1 MTWQA
6 GATRPRTLVSL
17 SMLAALVAALHLWV
31 TGSVLDEMADQQ
43 RDAPHIERMQAE
55 YVSEV
60 RLTSPPA
67 APAAPVAAPTAPGAA
82 AAPKPV
88 KRKKPKPPP
97 EAASAASAPEAEQ
110 VAEAAS
116 APQATAA
123 GDMAG
128 VASAPQSSATSASVP
143 QVATGQPE
151 TATAAAS
158 ATNSAAP
165 GAATAANSAVNSATA
180 PGTERFVW
188 PMATRVSYIMEGFYR
203 GPVHGQSTV
212 EWIRQDQRYQVHID
226 ASVGPSFAPLGSW
239 RLSSEGEIRPEG
251 LHPRRYENVNRLL
264 IRAARSKVIE
274 LGDEQ
279 VTLPDGKQQPR
290 TTGLQDP
297 ASFMIQVAYQ
307 FILDPGK
314 ARPGRSFE
322 MTVLT
327 LRKPEALVFDVIEEV
342 TLDTPMGR
350 MPTLHVRPRK
360 AVQDDGAL
368 PADVWFAPGLQ
379 YLPVRIAMKMKDDV
393 WLEMNLSRAPQQTP
407 GRAASA
413 APAAR
418 ASSANQAG
426 AAGAT
431 HSAP

>member
-1 MTWQA
+1 MFPQA
-6 GATRPRTLVSL
+6 GATRTRTLVSL
-17 SMLAALVAALHLWV
+17 SLLAALVAVLHLWV
-31 TGSVLDEMADQQ
+31 TGSVLDEMADS
-43 RDAPHIERMQAE
+43 RPDAPHIERMQAE

-67 APAAPVAAPTAPGAA
+67 APAAPVAEPTATGAA
-82 AAPKPV
+82 APPQKPV
-88 KRKKPKPPP
+88 KPKKPKPPP
-97 EAASAASAPEAEQ
+97 EAASAASEPEAEREASQ

-116 APQATAA
+116 APQVTAA
-123 GDMAG
+123 SDA
-128 VASAPQSSATSASVP
+128 ASAAQA
-143 QVATGQPE
+143 E
-151 TATAAAS
+151 TTLAAAS
-158 ATNSAAP
+158 AASSASSSAANVT
-165 GAATAANSAVNSATA
+165 ASTKVASTTAAANPASAPDA
-180 PGTERFVW
+180 ERFVW
-188 PMATRVSYIMEGFYR
+188 PLATRVSYIMEGFYR

-279 VTLPDGKQQPR
+279 VTLPDGKQQAR

-327 LRKPEALVFDVIEEV
+327 LRKPEPLVFDVIEEV
-342 TLDTPMGR
+342 PLDTPMGR
-350 MPTLHVRPRK
+350 IATLHVRPRK

-407 GRAASA
+407 GQPASAASA
-413 APAAR
+413 ASPT
-418 ASSANQAG
+418 SANPTGPKAK
-426 AAGAT
+426 
-431 HSAP
+431 